1 MFIINEAM
9 QIQGEFEGEYGGE
22 SNAVEKMLVNRD
34 QREISGAVRQFLR
47 VTENFNEMMEGDVDG
62 ARTVAKSVGISRE
75 MERLNKLVSD
85 EEAKF
90 ALIDNE
96 TTRCKR
102 SRNEFMNT
110 EMQRSLLTRWVA
122 TLDEL
127 EYALKILQHREDEL
141 HVLIEKNEAE
151 EAKLNVSVGNLLEE
165 KSSAAK
171 KHEKFLS
178 QVRPQMMKLENDSK
192 KHQRTLENLLLDVNL
207 TTGLFKKRETKVAQI
222 AAKISK
228 TRDAKSQVEVERRR
242 YQVEYATLV
251 IDSKRN
257 SKILQVVMDCND
269 VAKKD
274 FIANRTVKNEYKEE
288 IIDNESLLK
297 ELAEEKKD
305 LGEKV
310 RVTKDLLE
318 EQERKNRY
326 LATFHSKLQGD
337 LDKKT
342 AEVADVLSK
351 FNDENHQVLRNLQ
364 KDVKDIILKNK
375 ETREEIKAAKIRC
388 EELTKNAALVE
399 GKLKDTLV
407 EFS

>member
-1 MFIINEAM
+1 M
-9 QIQGEFEGEYGGE
+9 
-22 SNAVEKMLVNRD
+22 
-34 QREISGAVRQFLR
+34 
-47 VTENFNEMMEGDVDG
+47 
-62 ARTVAKSVGISRE
+62 
-75 MERLNKLVSD
+75 
-85 EEAKF
+85 
-90 ALIDNE
+90 
-96 TTRCKR
+96 
-102 SRNEFMNT
+102 
-110 EMQRSLLTRWVA
+110 
-122 TLDEL
+122 
-127 EYALKILQHREDEL
+127 
-141 HVLIEKNEAE
+141 
-151 EAKLNVSVGNLLEE
+151 
-165 KSSAAK
+165 
-171 KHEKFLS
+171 
-178 QVRPQMMKLENDSK
+178 
-192 KHQRTLENLLLDVNL
+192 
-207 TTGLFKKRETKVAQI
+207 
-222 AAKISK
+222 
-228 TRDAKSQVEVERRR
+228 
-242 YQVEYATLV
+242 
-251 IDSKRN
+251 
-257 SKILQVVMDCND
+257 
-269 VAKKD
+269 
-274 FIANRTVKNEYKEE
+274 KNEYKEE